1 MFHSLKTSVNYT
13 KTFDAIKFLKETI
26 LYFKWQES
34 LQNKVKSRIKT
45 QTECENEPFRI

>member
-13 KTFDAIKFLKETI
+13 KTFDAIKFLKERI